1 MYAAKAG
8 NKNCVRLAAHSM
20 TSNDLGQPD
29 AHLPTGEQFVRIPDE
44 KFIS

>member
-8 NKNCVRLAAHSM
+8 NKNCVRLAAH
-20 TSNDLGQPD
+20 SNDLGQPD